1 MANSQGAHA
10 DDDEVKKNIAI
21 FVNKQ
26 TFEHRHE
33 NKSCSACLERV
44 DERVRECE
52 SVRLRKRECE
62 IERVTFEHRHE
73 NKSCSACQE
82 CQVLQVPSFC
92 LTFRH
97 F

>member
-1 MANSQGAHA
+1 MNSNVTGSGAAAA

-62 IERVTFEHRHE
+62 IERVTFKHRHE
-73 NKSCSACQE
+73 NKSYSA
-82 CQVLQVPSFC
+82 
-92 LTFRH
+92 
-97 F
+97 